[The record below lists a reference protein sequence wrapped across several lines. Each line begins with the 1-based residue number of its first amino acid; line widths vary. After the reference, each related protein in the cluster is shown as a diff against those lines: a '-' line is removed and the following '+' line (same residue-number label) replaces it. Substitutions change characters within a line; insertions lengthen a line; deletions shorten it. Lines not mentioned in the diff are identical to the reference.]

1 MTLKYLIDFC
11 LKVHTNWR
19 NSSIEWCSFCLEN
32 PDKIGP
38 SMEESLKHRLQ
49 TAGVTKPGTKRRR
62 RDNEGKLILT
72 PETSPSHTNNSS
84 TDVTDGRG
92 GLYGE
97 IQEFVDDLDDINID
111 DLVRHV
117 PDLIIPSLMGE
128 METGDS
134 PSPDAQTFERCLSP
148 SPTSVSARARLST
161 ERRYREEFDVECNY
175 TAVDLPAESPPIL
188 LDYDNIPAE
197 LLQRN
202 SSPPGA
208 ARGGSQVQSLT
219 ERFRRRERGGSQV
232 SDNSLESDSKVVSST
247 SLISRLNKINKTSSR
262 EGSSSTDS
270 AYKSDEIF
278 DDEENEA
285 KVSELTKRFG
295 GARKACLD
303 KIKTKI
309 SKPDQDRSLVEA
321 KGTRG
326 DCFPAM
332 VFMLTPLAVLIFAG
346 WKQFLEKIL
355 YFVTEILFQ
364 LFSTFCGVST
374 PESLISYPSK
384 SAPARHSNI
393 KYVPLPEGR
402 DKLSVVPSQ
411 HP

>member
-1 MTLKYLIDFC
+1 MLKYFIEFC

-19 NSSIEWCSFCLEN
+19 NSGIEWCSFCLEN
-32 PDKIGP
+32 PDKIGT

-62 RDNEGKLILT
+62 RDNEGKLISS
-72 PETSPSHTNNSS
+72 PETSPSHANNLS

-128 METGDS
+128 METATGDS
-134 PSPDAQTFERCLSP
+134 PSPDHQTFERCLSP
-148 SPTSVSARARLST
+148 SPTSGAARARLSQ
-161 ERRYREEFDVECNY
+161 REIYVECNY
-175 TAVDLPAESPPIL
+175 TAVELPASSPPLL
-188 LDYDNIPAE
+188 LDYDNI
-197 LLQRN
+197 
-202 SSPPGA
+202 PPGA

-219 ERFRRRERGGSQV
+219 DRFRRRAGSQA
-232 SDNSLESDSKVVSST
+232 SDTSVESDSKTVSSK

-270 AYKSDEIF
+270 AYKSEQSLHSVT

-309 SKPDQDRSLVEA
+309 SKPDPDRSMVEA

-326 DCFPAM
+326 DCFPAV
-332 VFMLTPLAVLIFAG
+332 VFMLTPFAVIIFAG
-346 WKQFLEKIL
+346 WKQFYEKENCIFSNG
-355 YFVTEILFQ
+355 YNIFQ
-364 LFSTFCGVST
+364 LFSTFCGAST
-374 PESLISYPSK
+374 PESPIS
-384 SAPARHSNI
+384 
-393 KYVPLPEGR
+393 
-402 DKLSVVPSQ
+402 
-411 HP
+411 